1 MAMPALEALQIVNCK
16 LSCLPPGLTNS
27 KRHALRQ
34 LYLFDLTKLTSVENL
49 PSVVK
54 LVVSDCPK
62 LERISGLTCLHKI
75 TILRCPNVEVLEGA
89 TSLDSM
95 ELEDD
100 TMEALPGYLSCVN
113 PRFLKLTCCK
123 ELY

>member
-1 MAMPALEALQIVNCK
+1 
-16 LSCLPPGLTNS
+16 
-27 KRHALRQ
+27 
-34 LYLFDLTKLTSVENL
+34 LFDLTKLTSVENL

-123 ELY
+123 ELYKSIISGGSSECDKICHIAKHDINYIQD